1 MLQIKFVSGDKLT
14 YLASTVAIAI
24 SKEFDNSDINILS
37 SFFSAIGDNLGII
50 ASRNEAILE
59 ILAKSDNSKDSNG
72 SGNSNNSKV
81 SGKTDNSNNSKV
93 SGNSNGSKDSDSSNN
108 PTKTT

>member
-59 ILAKSDNSKDSNG
+59 ILAKSDNSKDS
-72 SGNSNNSKV
+72 
-81 SGKTDNSNNSKV
+81 GKTDNSNNSKV